1 MPMVCPGI
9 VAFCC
14 RDFGLALQKWTAFWM
29 LDHEAT
35 NSRAV
40 VSAQASKGVAKAQRE
55 FAQYIAQLAGT
66 EHEAR

>member
-1 MPMVCPGI
+1 
-9 VAFCC
+9 
-14 RDFGLALQKWTAFWM
+14 M

-40 VSAQASKGVAKAQRE
+40 VSAQAGKGVAKAQRE
-55 FAQYIAQLAGT
+55 FAQYFAQLAGT